1 MDTKLSDNGLDKV
14 VVSCQWSVSA
24 TDGESPAT
32 TASNFGYASFSSPD
46 PAAFVAYDSLTEA
59 DVLAWVWAGGVD
71 RAAVESG
78 LDNTITQAK
87 NPPTVIL
94 ANPWNSVTV

>member
-1 MDTKLSDNGLDKV
+1 MDTKLSQNGLDKV

-24 TDGESPAT
+24 TDDSTPPV
-32 TASNFGYASFSSPD
+32 TASNFGYATFASPD
-46 PAAFVAYDSLTEA
+46 PDAFTAYDSLTEA

-71 RAAVESG
+71 RAAVENG
-78 LDNTITQAK
+78 LDGSIDQAK

-94 ANPWNSVTV
+94 SNPWNSVVV